1 MVNPFIWLILTVL
14 DIYTWV
20 IVAAVIA
27 SWLVSFGVINIH
39 NQFVRW
45 LVFALQALTEP
56 VLRPLRRIIPP
67 MGGLDLTPL
76 VALLLIQFVRYLIV
90 YYLA

>member
-14 DIYTWV
+14 DIYTW
-20 IVAAVIA
+20 IIIAAVIA

-45 LVFALQALTEP
+45 LVVALQALTEP

-76 VALLLIQFVRYLIV
+76 VALLLIQFVRYLII
-90 YYLA
+90 YYLV